1 MAFLDFERDG
11 DTRPQTQAGT
21 VFGGKHQRQERFMRG
36 FECPDAVESGIV
48 GKARHGGHLIQIVN
62 EQSGIDL
69 HDVPPVG
76 LAHPSNKRSSAKDA
90 PHKKTD

>member
-1 MAFLDFERDG
+1 LDAKEG
-11 DTRPQTQAGT
+11 SSAITRESSRAL
-21 VFGGKHQRQERFMRG
+21 KSG
-36 FECPDAVESGIV
+36 FFS
-48 GKARHGGHLIQIVN
+48 KARHGGHLIQIVN